1 MYKKIIGIAFS
12 CILLFPITVLAANEV
27 PKEVEQSIE
36 KDLGNFKD
44 DIRKNTGFKI
54 TTTKEAENLTLD
66 EGFKVYTVNS
76 KAVRSG
82 NTDRANDILKSK
94 GYLFSIKS
102 GQQNNGIVFSEDGKR
117 IRSAYSDLEF
127 PSQFE
132 EAKKLIGY
140 DESSKLIYDDRLA
153 TVALISDIDGK
164 EVVVPLRESVYMEFK
179 PLKVYN
185 LQEFVEFLS
194 ANEKARQEA
203 SEKNDSD
210 ELISGGS
217 PSNLNSTTSQLI
229 TSKISTEKVSLFSIA
244 GLAIIGGIFFVIK
257 RRKKL

>member
-12 CILLFPITVLAANEV
+12 CILLLPITVLAANEV

-102 GQQNNGIVFSEDGKR
+102 GQQNNGIVFSEDGK
-117 IRSAYSDLEF
+117 E
-127 PSQFE
+127 
-132 EAKKLIGY
+132 Y
-140 DESSKLIYDDRLA
+140 D
-153 TVALISDIDGK
+153 
-164 EVVVPLRESVYMEFK
+164 
-179 PLKVYN
+179 
-185 LQEFVEFLS
+185 
-194 ANEKARQEA
+194 
-203 SEKNDSD
+203 
-210 ELISGGS
+210 
-217 PSNLNSTTSQLI
+217 QLI
-229 TSKISTEKVSLFSIA
+229 VILSFRVNSKKQ
-244 GLAIIGGIFFVIK
+244 
-257 RRKKL
+257 RN

>member
-1 MYKKIIGIAFS
+1 MYKKILGIAFS

-27 PKEVEQSIE
+27 PQEVEQSIE

-44 DIRKNTGFKI
+44 DIRQNTGFKI

-76 KAVRSG
+76 KAIRSG
-82 NTDRANDILKSK
+82 NTDKANDILKSK

-132 EAKKLIGY
+132 ETKKLVGY
-140 DESSKLIYDDRLA
+140 DENSKLIYDDRLA

-164 EVVVPLRESVYMEFK
+164 EVVVPLRESVYMDFK

-185 LQEFVEFLS
+185 LQEFIEFLS
-194 ANEKARQEA
+194 ANEKVRQEA
-203 SEKNDSD
+203 ASKNDSD
-210 ELISGGS
+210 EPISGGS
-217 PSNLNSTTSQLI
+217 PSSLSSTASQANA
-229 TSKISTEKVSLFSIA
+229 SKISTGELSLIFIA
-244 GLAIIGGIFFVIK
+244 GLMIIGGVSFVIK
-257 RRKKL
+257 KRKKV

>member
-1 MYKKIIGIAFS
+1 M
-12 CILLFPITVLAANEV
+12 FPIAVLAANEV
-27 PKEVEQSIE
+27 PQEVEQSIE

-76 KAVRSG
+76 KAVRTG
-82 NTDRANDILKSK
+82 NTDRANNILKSK

-140 DESSKLIYDDRLA
+140 DESSKLIYDE

-164 EVVVPLRESVYMEFK
+164 KLW
-179 PLKVYN
+179 
-185 LQEFVEFLS
+185 FLLER
-194 ANEKARQEA
+194 AYTWT
-203 SEKNDSD
+203 
-210 ELISGGS
+210 L
-217 PSNLNSTTSQLI
+217 SQ
-229 TSKISTEKVSLFSIA
+229 
-244 GLAIIGGIFFVIK
+244 
-257 RRKKL
+257 